1 MDLVTETPR
10 VPAIGETVLGTG
22 FSTLPGG
29 KGANQAVACARLGAH
44 VTMVGCVGN
53 DGFGAELVQRL
64 QEENVNVDYVEPITH
79 TATGIAS
86 IVVEN
91 GDNSIIVV
99 PGANHAVTPEKVRQA
114 EAAIKQADV
123 VLLQLEIPLAA
134 VAEAIQI
141 AGKYGVPVVLNP
153 APATALPAEL
163 LAGVAVVT
171 PNEYEL
177 AMMLGRTPEQ
187 ADDFREM
194 MQVYSG
200 SIMMTKGGDG
210 AYYKQKGS
218 NVVHQP
224 GFQVNVVDT
233 TGAGD
238 TCNAALAV
246 MMGRGA
252 DMDEAI
258 RYAVAASA
266 LSVTKFGAQG
276 GMPTQ
281 EEVEQFLG
289 QMKE

>member
-29 KGANQAVACARLGAH
+29 KGANQAVACARLGAQ
-44 VTMVGCVGN
+44 VTMVGCVGD

-79 TATGIAS
+79 ASTGIAS

-99 PGANHAVTPEKVRQA
+99 PGANHAVTPEKVQQA
-114 EAAIKQADV
+114 EEAIKQADV
-123 VLLQLEIPLAA
+123 VLLQLEIPLPA
-134 VAEAIQI
+134 VAEAVRI
-141 AGKYGVPVVLNP
+141 AGKYDVPVVLNP
-153 APATALPAEL
+153 APALALPAEL
-163 LAGVAVVT
+163 LAGVAVIT

-177 AMMLGRTPEQ
+177 AIMLNRNPEQ
-187 ADDFREM
+187 TEDFHGLLQM
-194 MQVYSG
+194 YSG
-200 SIMMTKGGDG
+200 VIMMTKGGDG
-210 AYYKQKGS
+210 AYYKQQDGS
-218 NVVHQP
+218 VVHQP

-246 MMGRGA
+246 MIGRGA
-252 DMDEAI
+252 DMAAAV

-276 GMPTQ
+276 GMPTEQ
-281 EEVEQFLG
+281 EVEQFLG
-289 QMKE
+289 QIKE